1 MHSIMVSNVQT
12 PVCFSKASKNAVQK
26 NQTNKKYLDRKSEI
40 ALITGLCCMAAGGAA
55 FVALRTKSQNAV
67 KKLMYSFEN
76 FLEQSKKVG
85 IEKSQDMLKEC
96 VKENV
101 IGSGQNSVV
110 YNFSNP
116 LLKNWIIKVITKHN
130 DYADSFNQPI
140 QKLQDDFDGE
150 NMGQAIAT
158 VGKRVQILKK
168 LSGKPHSVQDWAERR
183 TAQTPIKQ
191 EEAEKFLEDI
201 KQIAKFPQKSFDEYA
216 KKLKI
221 LDDKGY
227 KADSF
232 NPNNYLIDYSTKEIN
247 IVDAYKYDVDAH
259 MNTKYDLL
267 GPLVDYPNFEKFYNA
282 MNESQKAD
290 YIQITKLLAHKCTRA
305 AKKQGV
311 NTSEDV
317 FREFIGRIDGREKNG
332 NMYTKSFDTMKNI
345 LEGAV

>member
-1 MHSIMVSNVQT
+1 MKKTILTVALGLLVCPVWGQEGASTQQNVIKET
-12 PVCFSKASKNAVQK
+12 ASALATAAAEPKKPVLTQEELRERFEKRNKEIKKLAKAYRKA
-26 NQTNKKYLDRKSEI
+26 KSEE
-40 ALITGLCCMAAGGAA
+40 
-55 FVALRTKSQNAV
+55 
-67 KKLMYSFEN
+67 KKADIKEPKTLVNDCVDEN
-76 FLEQSKKVG
+76 
-85 IEKSQDMLKEC
+85 I
-96 VKENV
+96 

-110 YNFSNP
+110 YKFSNP
-116 LLKNWIIKVITKHN
+116 LLDNWAMKVIKK
-130 DYADSFNQPI
+130 DSDLQESFKQPI
-140 QKLQDDFDGE
+140 SKMSDDFE
-150 NMGQAIAT
+150 NVNMGQAIAEI
-158 VGKRVQILKK
+158 GERVQILKK
-168 LSGKPHSVQDWAERR
+168 IPGKSHSISNWSTRRAEG
-183 TAQTPIKQ
+183 TPITA
-191 EEAEKFLEDI
+191 EEAEKFLSDV
-201 KQIAKFPQKSFDEYA
+201 KQISKFPQKSFDAYA
-216 KKLKI
+216 GRLKLI
-221 LDDKGY
+221 DDNGY